1 MKELTFANGDTMPAL
16 GLGTWKSAPGEV
28 GRAIEEAIDLGYR
41 HFDCAWIYQNEAEI
55 GRAFQRVFAR
65 GDVTREELWITSKLW
80 CNRHRDGEV
89 APALEGTLRDLA
101 CEYLDLYLVHWP
113 VALAHD
119 VVGPAN
125 RGDFLPLSEVPLR
138 ETWGA
143 MERCAE
149 LGLTR
154 HVGVSNYSVKHLS
167 AHLDADIVP
176 EVNQVEMHPY
186 LQQPELLRFCGEHGI
201 HLTAYSPLG
210 SSDRPETM
218 KAADEPVLLADPAI
232 AAIAAGGGRDPG
244 AGAARVGRPAR
255 HERDPEVG
263 RPGPAGREPR
273 GCRARA
279 RRGGDGRDRRPRPGP
294 PLRRRHL
301 LGAARQRLHRGRAL
315 GVGPAESGVS
325 PAPRARP
332 GRAAGSRPSSPRRR
346 SRRTRSG
353 SSNSSPSLVA
363 SGFEKAWRTPG
374 KTSMRSSWRSR
385 AAISS
390 SKAATEASEAIGSAP
405 PEAARTIVFEPPTD
419 GSATTAPSSRPWML
433 ATASRS
439 TPARSMFRHTA
450 PPMQ

>member
-1 MKELTFANGDTMPAL
+1 MTPTPKSTMKELTFANGDTMPAL

-65 GDVTREELWITSKLW
+65 GDVTREDLWITSKLW

-125 RGDFLPLSEVPLR
+125 GGDFLPLSEVPLR

-186 LQQPELLRFCGEHGI
+186 LQQPELVRFCGEHGI

-232 AAIAAGGGRDPG
+232 AAIAREAGVTPAQVLLAWAVQRGTSVIPKSVDPG
-244 AGAARVGRPAR
+244 RLAENLAAA
-255 HERDPEVG
+255 ELELD
-263 RPGPAGREPR
+263 AS
-273 GCRARA
+273 AMDAISALDRA
-279 RRGGDGRDRRPRPGP
+279 RRYVDGTFWEQPGS
-294 PLRRRHL
+294 
-301 LGAARQRLHRGRAL
+301 GYT
-315 GVGPAESGVS
+315 VAELWG
-325 PAPRARP
+325 
-332 GRAAGSRPSSPRRR
+332 
-346 SRRTRSG
+346 
-353 SSNSSPSLVA
+353 
-363 SGFEKAWRTPG
+363 
-374 KTSMRSSWRSR
+374 
-385 AAISS
+385 
-390 SKAATEASEAIGSAP
+390 
-405 PEAARTIVFEPPTD
+405 
-419 GSATTAPSSRPWML
+419 
-433 ATASRS
+433 
-439 TPARSMFRHTA
+439 
-450 PPMQ
+450 